1 MAYDVVITH
10 ATKDQ
15 QWAEALCKS
24 LEQRGVRCFLG
35 CRDIP
40 TGQLISAASLN
51 VLAEARML
59 LVVYTKNYNTTPQ
72 MNREVET
79 ATKNDIPV
87 LIVGQTDGEELLMEA
102 DRYVNWIASLIGQ
115 QTDTRCVYEDENEDD
130 NDDEDDD
137 DDDNL
142 AIQMVPSSVIHQPS
156 SIDHQTELADRMEK
170 QPSIINS
177 EALGSSMT
185 PQPVF
190 SEEDD
195 DIIQE
200 VVDEVTDAYGEL
212 VLMPSIE
219 VVDDPNECYRI
230 AEAYYCGN
238 GVTQSYYEAAM
249 WYEKAAKMGHHEA
262 QCDLGNCYYYGEG
275 LPENYERSVYW
286 YEKAAEQ
293 GNVRALYN
301 LGNSYYYGE
310 GVSENRELALAYYDR
325 AACLGSTHAQ
335 KRLEELGDN

>member
-24 LEQRGVRCFLG
+24 LEQKGIRCFLG

-115 QTDTRCVYEDENEDD
+115 QTDTRCVYE

-137 DDDNL
+137 
-142 AIQMVPSSVIHQPS
+142 
-156 SIDHQTELADRMEK
+156 
-170 QPSIINS
+170 
-177 EALGSSMT
+177 
-185 PQPVF
+185 
-190 SEEDD
+190 EDD
-195 DIIQE
+195 D
-200 VVDEVTDAYGEL
+200 
-212 VLMPSIE
+212 
-219 VVDDPNECYRI
+219 
-230 AEAYYCGN
+230 
-238 GVTQSYYEAAM
+238 
-249 WYEKAAKMGHHEA
+249 
-262 QCDLGNCYYYGEG
+262 
-275 LPENYERSVYW
+275 
-286 YEKAAEQ
+286 
-293 GNVRALYN
+293 
-301 LGNSYYYGE
+301 
-310 GVSENRELALAYYDR
+310 
-325 AACLGSTHAQ
+325 CLH
-335 KRLEELGDN
+335 R